1 MVDDLQE
8 NSVCT
13 EHRPT
18 IINEPRAALS
28 KQKMSFQKLRV
39 NSIQFSLVSAT
50 QERDESTAMLRNSLK
65 TSNLPSMNNRIFM
78 RNDTLQPM
86 T

>member
-1 MVDDLQE
+1 MRLSLANGHDLPRIEGQKIQQRQIDSSIKPQAVVVDDLQE

-50 QERDESTAMLRNSLK
+50 
-65 TSNLPSMNNRIFM
+65 
-78 RNDTLQPM
+78 
-86 T
+86 